1 MIIYHCFYVS
11 GFRAVAVHRHE
22 IQITNL
28 TLRSKHID
36 NLMIIFKMI
45 KTNNRLILKI
55 MKAGRTIQ
63 AESI

>member
-11 GFRAVAVHRHE
+11 GFRAVAVHRQE

-28 TLRSKHID
+28 TLRSKHIG
-36 NLMIIFKMI
+36 NLMIIYKMI

>member
-11 GFRAVAVHRHE
+11 GFRAVAVHRQE

-28 TLRSKHID
+28 RSKHIG
-36 NLMIIFKMI
+36 NLMIIYKMI